1 MREQTG
7 GADGWAQRSLV
18 FCNTPTLTPMSFTTT
33 VQQLHAAEAGGTLD
47 LPTCANHLPMSSLHL
62 VFDVPEK
69 ALVVVKRDGGPSV
82 ANRYRHDGILKAHRY
97 TSDVMVSST
106 YLAFANAEVK
116 PKLLAAQRV
125 LTFVRDFLDD
135 ACGKLRA
142 AMLAGDATTIDFL
155 KE

>member
-1 MREQTG
+1 
-7 GADGWAQRSLV
+7 
-18 FCNTPTLTPMSFTTT
+18 MSFTTT